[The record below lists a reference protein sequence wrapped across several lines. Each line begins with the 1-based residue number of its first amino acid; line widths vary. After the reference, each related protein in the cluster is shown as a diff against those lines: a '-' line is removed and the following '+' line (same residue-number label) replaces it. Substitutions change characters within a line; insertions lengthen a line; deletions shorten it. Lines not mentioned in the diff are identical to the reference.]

1 VTTIFF
7 LLAIFFM
14 IHEIGVFL
22 NPSRSVDI
30 TENLKDKNFLKS
42 KEHSSGDKAQGCLF
56 ALANLF
62 YLFWSVMGLAFSS
75 QWVPFLFLFV
85 IGVATGLI
93 QKGLSMKNL
102 QRSKFALGLRSLDAL
117 ICAFVIFDIFMTHFK
132 GDIWGSGMLKMI
144 LGL

>member
-30 TENLKDKNFLKS
+30 TENLKDRNFLKS

>member
-1 VTTIFF
+1 MTSIFF
-7 LLAIFFM
+7 LLAIFFI

-56 ALANLF
+56 ALVNLF
-62 YLFWSVMGLAFSS
+62 YFFWSVIGLAFSS

-85 IGVATGLI
+85 VGVAAGLV

-102 QRSKFALGLRSLDAL
+102 QRSKFALGLRSLDAAV
-117 ICAFVIFDIFMTHFK
+117 CAFVIFDIFMTHFK

>member
-132 GDIWGSGMLKMI
+132 GDVWGSGMLKMI

>member
-1 VTTIFF
+1 
-7 LLAIFFM
+7 M

-85 IGVATGLI
+85 IGVAAGLI

>member
-1 VTTIFF
+1 MTTIFF

-132 GDIWGSGMLKMI
+132 GDVWGSGMLKMI